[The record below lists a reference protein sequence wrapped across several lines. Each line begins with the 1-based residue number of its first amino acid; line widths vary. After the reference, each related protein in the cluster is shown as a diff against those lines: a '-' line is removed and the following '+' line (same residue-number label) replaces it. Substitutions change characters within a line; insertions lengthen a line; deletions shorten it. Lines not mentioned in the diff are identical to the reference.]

1 MMRRDKLLSGAV
13 LYFKNSLLVTA
24 AAYRC
29 FDLVQDIIDNNN
41 FVAKDIDL
49 KDDDG
54 KGVNYWVC
62 RKSKRMEIKLRYH
75 CCSMVLM

>member
-1 MMRRDKLLSGAV
+1 MRRDKLLSGAV

-29 FDLVQDIIDNNN
+29 FDLVQYIIDNNN

-54 KGVNYWVC
+54 GSIIGYAAKAREW
-62 RKSKRMEIKLRYH
+62 RLS
-75 CCSMVLM
+75 